1 MQLRREPHLGVHHA
15 VSGQIDGGLVGNPL
29 DRVCGLHHGERVLE
43 GRQVL
48 QQVAGLGAAGE
59 PRLQIVRVGRRQRPT
74 DRVREL
80 EDGRHAQ
87 TAVEMI
93 VQEHL
98 GQLPGLFDR
107 DGHRRSSGRAPY
119 CIPLNQGMPS
129 SAGGLR
135 RCAPI
140 DTAISVTTYGVT
152 NTSWLFGDCAT
163 KYAHSVTAANTATVP
178 AGA

>member
-15 VSGQIDGGLVGNPL
+15 VSGQVDGGLVGNPL

-59 PRLQIVRVGRRQRPT
+59 PRLQIVGVGRRQPPA

-80 EDGRHAQ
+80 EDGRHSQA
-87 TAVEMI
+87 AVEVI

-98 GQLPGLFDR
+98 GQMPSLFDR
-107 DGHRRSSGRAPY
+107 DRHRRLGPQRP
-119 CIPLNQGMPS
+119 
-129 SAGGLR
+129 
-135 RCAPI
+135 
-140 DTAISVTTYGVT
+140 TAS
-152 NTSWLFGDCAT
+152 
-163 KYAHSVTAANTATVP
+163 P
-178 AGA
+178 